1 MNKPFWVKR
10 NVYGIILEMKKIF
23 LTGCCGFIG
32 WKVGEILLKRGY
44 DVFGVD
50 NLNNYYDVRLKEWRL
65 ERLSKRNIKFEKA
78 DILKSDI
85 KKLIKKFSPDVIIN
99 LAARAGVRGSIE
111 EPFIYFKTNALGTL
125 NLLEICKEL
134 GIKKFILAST
144 SSLYAGQKTP
154 FLEKLAVNTP
164 ISPYAASKKAAEVT
178 CYTYHYLYG
187 IDTIIFRYFTVYG
200 PCGRPDMSVFKFIKL
215 IDEEKEI
222 TVYGSGN
229 QSRDFTYVDDIANGT
244 IKGIKL
250 NGFEII
256 NLGNN
261 RPYKLNEMIGL
272 IEKNL
277 GKKAKIK
284 YTPFNKADIKKTWAD
299 IRKAKRLLKWEPKTD
314 LPEGIRKTVLWYKK
328 NRNFLKDIKLNP

>member
-1 MNKPFWVKR
+1 MKR
-10 NVYGIILEMKKIF
+10 VF

-32 WKVGEILLKRGY
+32 WKVAEILLKKGY

-50 NLNNYYDVRLKEWRL
+50 NLNNYYDIRLKEWRL

-78 DILKSDI
+78 DISKSDI

-99 LAARAGVRGSIE
+99 LAARAGVRSSIKD
-111 EPFIYFKTNALGTL
+111 PFVYFKTNTLGTL

-154 FLEKLAVNTP
+154 FSEKLAVNTP
-164 ISPYAASKKAAEVT
+164 ISPYAASKKGAEVI

-215 IDEEKEI
+215 IDEGKEI
-222 TVYGSGN
+222 TVYGNGN
-229 QSRDFTYVDDIANGT
+229 QSRDFTYVDDIAKGT

-250 NGFEII
+250 DGFEII

-284 YTPFNKADIKKTWAD
+284 YAPFNKADIKETWAD

-328 NRNFLKDIKLNP
+328 NKSFLKEIKLNP

>member
-1 MNKPFWVKR
+1 MKR
-10 NVYGIILEMKKIF
+10 VF

-78 DILKSDI
+78 DISNPDI

-99 LAARAGVRGSIE
+99 LAARAGVRSSIE
-111 EPFIYFKTNALGTL
+111 EPFIYFRTNTLGTL

-154 FLEKLAVNTP
+154 FSEKLAVNTP
-164 ISPYAASKKAAEVT
+164 ISPYAASKKGAEVI

-187 IDTIIFRYFTVYG
+187 INTIIFRYFTVYG

-215 IDEEKEI
+215 IDEGKEI
-222 TVYGSGN
+222 TVYGNGN
-229 QSRDFTYVDDIANGT
+229 QSRDFTYVDDIAKGT

-250 NGFEII
+250 DGFEII

-272 IEKNL
+272 IERNL

-284 YTPFNKADIKKTWAD
+284 YAPFNKADIKKTHAD
-299 IRKAKRLLKWEPKTD
+299 IRKAKRLLKWEPEID
-314 LPEGIRKTVLWYKK
+314 LPEGIRKTVLWHKK
-328 NRNFLKDIKLNP
+328 NRSFLKEIKLNP